1 MRLWRAPG
9 LTVSLLLIVMVIAQ
23 PVAAGVQDWVTPGA
37 VLDASPHLWY
47 RMAETLVQRLY
58 DPGLGLFRETW
69 GTPEGRCWYWNTEQ
83 GEAAQIV
90 VYLDNATLLAD
101 MLASY
106 KQYLTYDNGSYVY
119 LFSRYT
125 PCSMIRVL
133 STDPR
138 NFSLGNLIV
147 NVGGDLSGAR
157 TDNGNYTRVIAV
169 SLDIYKDYTNIYEQD
184 KAWPN
189 LWYTVNL
196 RSHEAWYLAPGDTG
210 DYKGIWDTSDGSL
223 GAGRIVDYYIL
234 YNSTYAEAVRVM
246 SDGRLVYEQHFILEP
261 RKPYVKVPLIVR
273 NNSTEA
279 LSNVRITLAFDNMDW
294 WLYQVA
300 YLPGI
305 GYINASTS
313 GTQISSTEKEYHLAY
328 SWEGKWQPVNG
339 WWLAIF
345 YSNRPLGMNRGL
357 AVMVN
362 ASYGVHLWG
371 YGNLQSPQKDLYG
384 VPAFTDWYFRW
395 MKFEVVMGDLAP
407 NETRSVEARI
417 VPMAS
422 YAPGLESLYVDMLSR
437 IDQFD
442 GRDFS
447 FAVNT
452 GTGAFKGLAMAKILL
467 AFMRQG
473 DYQFAQKVIDTVGE
487 VMEGWGWRVATRA
500 LSNYI
505 LALLYLYDHTR
516 DTTYLDRAARAADV
530 LLSTQ
535 VRDPGDLRNGGFLDI
550 VYPFGVATYLDVN
563 AEAAHALLALHERT
577 GNQTYLDAVQYWLDN
592 WFHYDNST
600 GRWYYYRYKS
610 LQDAPSEYWYKGYL
624 DEKQPYAQGYFLQ
637 ALAKLYWKDERLLQ
651 SANRIWS
658 LLSDEYWVLT
668 WEGANETNV
677 ETQSSTAAGLR
688 DYLDALAR
696 NLGVGVEYVRGG
708 VLAELVYEE
717 YSSYV
722 EGGLKFTNAVV
733 KGRVEKPPASPATV
747 ALYFPSGMVKLV
759 FIGGSP
765 AQSVTSLS
773 ELLLAGRDSYYWDN
787 STGILYVRL
796 YSSYSFQVMYTW
808 VNITEPLVYRP
819 VLPNYTVEKPP
830 QWTPP
835 KVNITLPAW
844 LEPHKDKLAA
854 AAIGVV
860 LLIATESMAPVFAL
874 VAAGLAGVFY
884 VTGWLSIPQAAL
896 GLALAGAGLGV
907 IGMRKRS

>member
-1 MRLWRAPG
+1 MRPG
-9 LTVSLLLIVMVIAQ
+9 AAFAVLLVIVATLLR

-47 RMAETLVQRLY
+47 RMAETLVQKLY
-58 DPGLGLFRETW
+58 DPSLKLFRETW

-90 VYLDNATLLAD
+90 VYLNNATLLAD
-101 MLASY
+101 MLSAY
-106 KQYLTYDNGSYVY
+106 RQYLTYDNGTHVY

-133 STDPR
+133 STDPA

-147 NVGGDLSGAR
+147 NVGGDLAGTR
-157 TDNGNYTRVIAV
+157 TDNGNYSRVIAV
-169 SLDIYKDYTNIYEQD
+169 SLDIYKDYSNVYELD

-196 RSHEAWYLAPGDTG
+196 KGHEVWYLAPGDTG

-223 GAGRIVDYYIL
+223 GSGRIVSYSVSYG
-234 YNSTYAEAVRVM
+234 AVGNATRVM
-246 SDGRLVYEQHFILEP
+246 SDGRLVYTQGFILEP
-261 RKPYVKVPLIVR
+261 RKPYVKVLLVVR
-273 NNSTEA
+273 NNSTDT
-279 LSNVRITLAFDNMDW
+279 LSNVRVTLAFDNMDW

-305 GYINASTS
+305 GYINASTD
-313 GTQISSTEKEYHLAY
+313 GTQISSNEKEYHLAY

-339 WWLAIF
+339 WWTAIF

-371 YGNLQSPQKDLYG
+371 YGNLQAPQKDLYG
-384 VPAFTDWYFRW
+384 IPAFTDWYFRW
-395 MKFEVVMGDLAP
+395 MKFEIQIGSLAP
-407 NETRSVEARI
+407 GESRTVEVRI

-422 YAPGLESLYVDMLSR
+422 YAPGLEDLYVEMLSR

-447 FAVNT
+447 YAVNT

-473 DYQFAQKVIDTVGE
+473 DYQFAQRVIDTVGE

-505 LALLYLYDHTR
+505 LALLYLYDYTR
-516 DTTYLDRAARAADV
+516 DPVYLDRAEAAADL
-530 LLSTQ
+530 LLSAQ
-535 VRDPGDLRNGGFLDI
+535 IRDPSDPRDGGFLDI
-550 VYPFGVATYLDVN
+550 LYPFGVATYLDVN
-563 AEAAHALLALHERT
+563 AEAAHALLALYDRT
-577 GNQTYLDAVQYWLDN
+577 GNQTYLEAVRYWLDN
-592 WFHYDNST
+592 WFHYDNSA

-637 ALAKLYWKDERLLQ
+637 ALAKLYWSDERLLV
-651 SANRIWS
+651 SANKVWS

-677 ETQSSTAAGLR
+677 ETQGSTAAGLR
-688 DYLDALAR
+688 EYLDALTR
-696 NLGVGVEYVRGG
+696 NIGVGVEYVRGA
-708 VLAELVYEE
+708 VLKSITYEE
-717 YSSYV
+717 YGSYLS
-722 EGGLKFTNAVV
+722 GGLKWTNA
-733 KGRVEKPPASPATV
+733 RVSGALEKPAWAPATV
-747 ALYFPSGMVKLV
+747 ALHFPFGGIQLV
-759 FIGGSP
+759 YIGGTP
-765 AQSVTSLS
+765 APSVSSLTD
-773 ELLLAGRDSYYWDN
+773 LLTVGHDAYYWDN
-787 STGILYVRL
+787 SSRILYLRL
-796 YSSYSFQVMYTW
+796 YSSEAFSVIYTW
-808 VNITEPLVYRP
+808 ANVTERVVVTPRIP
-819 VLPNYTVEKPP
+819 GYTIEPP
-830 QWTPP
+830 PAWSPGP
-835 KVNITLPAW
+835 VNITLPAW
-844 LEPHKDKLAA
+844 LENHKDKVALAT
-854 AAIGVV
+854 IGLA
-860 LLIATESMAPVFAL
+860 LLIATEASAPVFAL

-884 VTGWLSIPQAAL
+884 ATGWLSMPQMAVGLVFAA
-896 GLALAGAGLGV
+896 AGLGV